1 MSVSPQLALA
11 AAAAIK
17 DKALEEQTLQL
28 IALQKQLRE
37 LQEVEI
43 TGRMGRPVYCRGSF
57 QDGDFSP
64 DFLDLDRWFWE
75 VKLENVE
82 PYDTEGVSLLD
93 LGKLEILG
101 GVLYATS
108 SAVIGTQC
116 LVRGG
121 GPTDRVFRGV
131 TYNDLEC
138 RVKSGDESSRETRGR
153 NIYRNRMA
161 LMTINFRNL
170 PEGPWKHLQSCAKF
184 NNIHENRN
192 ERTDIFHYVTD
203 PTQYPR
209 RMPNQKADVTSLSF
223 YGLSVL
229 KLIKNIHRADEEFE
243 KTKEKFIAHAES
255 INERMIER

>member
-28 IALQKQLRE
+28 ISLQKQLHE

-57 QDGDFSP
+57 QDGNFKEKRNIT
-64 DFLDLDRWFWE
+64 LWEWE

-82 PYDTEGVSLLD
+82 QFDTEGISLLD
-93 LGKLEILG
+93 LGMLEIRLG
-101 GVLYATS
+101 GVVYATS
-108 SAVIGTQC
+108 SAVCGTHS

-121 GPTDRVFRGV
+121 PNRASGGPNF
-131 TYNDLEC
+131 DLKC
-138 RVKSGDESSRETRGR
+138 LVKSGDDSS
-153 NIYRNRMA
+153 NVNNYNRMA
-161 LMTINFRNL
+161 WLSINFRNL
-170 PEGPWKHLQSCAKF
+170 PEGAWKHLQSCATF
-184 NNIHENRN
+184 NASLPDNSN
-192 ERTDIFHYVTD
+192 ELTDVFHYVTD

-209 RMPNQKADVTSLSF
+209 RIPNQKADVTSISF

-243 KTKEKFIAHAES
+243 KTKEKFIAHVSLLMRE
-255 INERMIER
+255 

>member
-28 IALQKQLRE
+28 IALQNQLRE

-57 QDGDFSP
+57 QDGDFRSLGRS
-64 DFLDLDRWFWE
+64 DDIMDLDMKAWE

-82 PYDTEGVSLLD
+82 LDGISLLD
-93 LGKLEILG
+93 LGMLEIRLG
-101 GVLYATS
+101 GVVYATS
-108 SAVIGTQC
+108 SAVMGTQC
-116 LVRGG
+116 SVRVSG
-121 GPTDRVFRGV
+121 GPTDRVFSGR
-131 TYNDLEC
+131 TFYDLKC
-138 RVKSGDESSRETRGR
+138 FIKSGDDSSSR
-153 NIYRNRMA
+153 NNRRA
-161 LMTINFRNL
+161 WLSVNFRNL

-184 NNIHENRN
+184 NNRSENRN

-209 RMPNQKADVTSLSF
+209 RMPNQKADVTSISF
-223 YGLSVL
+223 HGRSVL
-229 KLIKNIHRADEEFE
+229 KLIKNINRADEEFE
-243 KTKEKFIAHAES
+243 KTKEKFIAHVSLLMRE
-255 INERMIER
+255 